1 MKKRTK
7 FPDVDM
13 EYFKDFYLFN
23 FEIRQNDSKD
33 LLVKQQRICKKIFLR
48 EIEYKKDFCSIIC
61 EMRF

>member
-33 LLVKQQRICKKIFLR
+33 LLVKQQRICKKNFLR
-48 EIEYKKDFCSIIC
+48 E
-61 EMRF
+61 